1 MLPHVF
7 EPFYTTKEEGKG
19 TGLGLSLAYGIVE
32 SHMGRIMARNNP
44 DRGSIFVIEL
54 PINPA

>member
-1 MLPHVF
+1 VLPHIF

-32 SHMGRIMARNNP
+32 SHQGKITAGNNP
-44 DRGSIFVIEL
+44 DQGSIFAIEL